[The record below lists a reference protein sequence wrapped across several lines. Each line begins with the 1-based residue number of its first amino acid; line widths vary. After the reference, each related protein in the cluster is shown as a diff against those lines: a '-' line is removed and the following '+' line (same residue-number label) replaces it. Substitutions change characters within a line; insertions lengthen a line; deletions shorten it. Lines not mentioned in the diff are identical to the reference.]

1 MPSTDSKAPVSSTGD
16 SAGAHAGTD
25 FIKKAKTAVMGI
37 HGIGEA
43 IRGNANAAMDSASGD
58 TEGVQKNEQIAN
70 KGVDQM
76 DQARAVEGH
85 SGAHSGLGP
94 EPASV
99 AKGTKIGR

>member
-1 MPSTDSKAPVSSTGD
+1 
-16 SAGAHAGTD
+16 
-25 FIKKAKTAVMGI
+25 
-37 HGIGEA
+37 
-43 IRGNANAAMDSASGD
+43 MDSASGD